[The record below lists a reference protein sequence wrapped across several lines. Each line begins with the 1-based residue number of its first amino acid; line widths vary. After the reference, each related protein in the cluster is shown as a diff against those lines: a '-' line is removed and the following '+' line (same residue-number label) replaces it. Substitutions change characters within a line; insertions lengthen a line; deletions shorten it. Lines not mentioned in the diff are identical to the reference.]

1 MPDPAELVRRKAE
14 LRALLSA
21 RRQTVPPA
29 AAADA
34 AEAVALRLAQE
45 LALPAAALVAGY
57 WPLAGELDPRPAM
70 QRLAAAGH
78 GLALPR
84 MDGPAAPLAF
94 HAWAWDEPLR
104 QGGFAVMQP
113 DPERPRVTP
122 AVVLVPLLAFDG
134 RGHRLGYGKGYYDR
148 TLRALRAAGGAPLAI
163 GLAFA
168 LQEVPEVPTAAFDEP
183 LDAIVTEDGIRRRTA
198 SRGPGAL
205 RAAPA

>member
-84 MDGPAAPLAF
+84 MAGRAAPLAF
-94 HAWAWDEPLR
+94 HAWAWGEPLR

-148 TLRALRAAGGAPLAI
+148 SLRVLRAAGAARRAI

-168 LQEVPEVPTAAFDEP
+168 LQEVPEVPAAPFDEP
-183 LDAIVTEDGIRRRTA
+183 LDAIVTEHGLRRCA
-198 SRGPGAL
+198 PPG
-205 RAAPA
+205 RPAAAGAEPA